1 MCRLGFRKPFLDP
14 VDFTRSR
21 KMVARDSTLTM
32 LQGLSVLELCLVI
45 AMKHLTE
52 ISDGETFN
60 FEMVYNGMTLCMFVC
75 VSVGLSV
82 CWFVYI
88 SLLAFCVSVCL
99 SVCQRAIGTKDYSQL
114 TSVGLALI
122 AF

>member
-60 FEMVYNGMTLCMFVC
+60 FEMVYNGMTLCIFVC

-88 SLLAFCVSVCL
+88 FVGLLCLCLSVCL
-99 SVCQRAIGTKDYSQL
+99 SESDRHKRLQPTN
-114 TSVGLALI
+114 
-122 AF
+122 